1 MSSSANV
8 PVSSLDLLEP
18 AMAGRLPAIARLL
31 TRAESGAE
39 EVYEALSELYRH
51 TGKAHVVGITG
62 VPGSGKST
70 LLAKLAREIRR
81 SGRRVGIVAVDPT
94 SPFSGG
100 AILGDRIRM
109 NELAADPGVFVRS
122 MATRGIMGGLARNT
136 LDAVDILDAT
146 GYDVVLIETVGVG
159 QDEIEVVQ
167 AVHTTVVISA
177 PGLGDD
183 IQAVKAGVLEIADIH
198 VVSKCERPDANR
210 AISDLTNMLKMN
222 WTPPEPSAWQIP
234 VVATSAEKGEGLSL
248 LQEKIDEHSSFLKES
263 GTLLERRKRIAEQ
276 RLLKEAEE
284 LLRDRFLSHPEDHVQ
299 DLLSQLL
306 RREIHPHHAA
316 RQLIDNC

>member
-222 WTPPEPSAWQIP
+222 LTPPEPSAWQIP

>member
-122 MATRGIMGGLARNT
+122 MAPMFYWQL
-136 LDAVDILDAT
+136 
-146 GYDVVLIETVGVG
+146 
-159 QDEIEVVQ
+159 
-167 AVHTTVVISA
+167 
-177 PGLGDD
+177 
-183 IQAVKAGVLEIADIH
+183 
-198 VVSKCERPDANR
+198 
-210 AISDLTNMLKMN
+210 LKI
-222 WTPPEPSAWQIP
+222 PSAWKNCCAAYRHGQVLCGLRP
-234 VVATSAEKGEGLSL
+234 KWFYHLTRTSM
-248 LQEKIDEHSSFLKES
+248 HCRYLKEF
-263 GTLLERRKRIAEQ
+263 I
-276 RLLKEAEE
+276 
-284 LLRDRFLSHPEDHVQ
+284 
-299 DLLSQLL
+299 
-306 RREIHPHHAA
+306 I
-316 RQLIDNC
+316 

>member
-198 VVSKCERPDANR
+198 VVSKCERPDANG

-222 WTPPEPSAWQIP
+222 LTPPEPSAWQIP